1 MSIAHPVGAASIA
14 SGRLAS
20 TTAASV
26 TGAVIVSREND
37 DAPLVEL
44 RRLWAAVHAYLVV
57 QAGDPPG
64 SPPNTADLARAYSE
78 LVAAHNT
85 IYGIWIAPLE
95 PTPEPIAGLD

>member
-1 MSIAHPVGAASIA
+1 MSIA
-14 SGRLAS
+14 SGRLAN
-20 TTAASV
+20 TTAAV
-26 TGAVIVSREND
+26 PVPREND
-37 DAPLVEL
+37 PALVEL